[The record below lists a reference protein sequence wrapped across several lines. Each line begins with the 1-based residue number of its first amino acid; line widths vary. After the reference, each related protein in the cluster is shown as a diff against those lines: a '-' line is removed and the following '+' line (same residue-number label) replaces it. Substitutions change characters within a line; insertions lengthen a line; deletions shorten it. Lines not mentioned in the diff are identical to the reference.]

1 MGSFGRHRIA
11 DFALDPGITYLN
23 HGTVGAP
30 PRAVLERQ
38 RAIRDEIERQP
49 SRFLLRELTRTAVV
63 GAPLPGPSRTRAA
76 AAAVAEFVGAR
87 GEDLVFVDNA
97 TMGANT
103 VLRSLPL
110 RPGDEIVTT
119 AHVYG
124 GVRNAARFA
133 GRLHGATV
141 RLVDLPDPGLG
152 PGATADAVVGAL
164 GPRTRI
170 LVLDHITSG
179 SALILPVREITART
193 RAKGI
198 PVFVDGAHAPG
209 AIPLDIAS
217 LDVDWY
223 SATLHKWTFTPR
235 SCGFLWVSR
244 ERREGLHPRVI
255 SWGLDQGLHEEFDLV
270 GTRDPSA
277 YLTAPDAIAWM
288 RKEGVAEVQ
297 GYNHALVWEATQYL
311 TRQWRTSFSAPESM
325 IGTMATIPL
334 PDRAGSTR
342 ADADR
347 LRDGLLFEDRIE
359 IELHE
364 GNGKL
369 WVRLSAQIYNDM
381 TDVERLSAAI
391 LARI

>member
-1 MGSFGRHRIA
+1 VGSFGRHRIS
-11 DFALDPGITYLN
+11 DFALDPDITYLN

-63 GAPLPGPSRTRAA
+63 GAPLPGPSRTRVA
-76 AAAVAEFVGAR
+76 AAAVGEFVGAR

-103 VLRSLPL
+103 VLHSLPFQA
-110 RPGDEIVTT
+110 GDEIVTT
-119 AHVYG
+119 SHVYG
-124 GVRNAARFA
+124 GVRNAATFA
-133 GRLHGATV
+133 ARRLGATV
-141 RLVDLPDPGLG
+141 RLAELPDPGLG
-152 PGATADAVVGAL
+152 PSAVADAVVGAL

-170 LVLDHITSG
+170 LVLDHITSE
-179 SALILPVREITART
+179 SALILPVREIAART

-198 PVFVDGAHAPG
+198 PVLVDGAHAPG
-209 AIPLDIAS
+209 AIPLDIAA

-235 SCGFLWVSR
+235 SCGFLWVSPA
-244 ERREGLHPRVI
+244 RRDGLHPRVI
-255 SWGLDQGLHEEFDLV
+255 SWGLGQGMHEEFDLV

-288 RKEGVAEVQ
+288 RKEGVQAIQ
-297 GYNHALVWEATQYL
+297 AYNHRLAWEAAQVL
-311 TRQWRTSFSAPESM
+311 TRRWGTSFSAPESM
-325 IGTMATIPL
+325 IGTMASIPL

-364 GNGKL
+364 GLGRL
-369 WVRLSAQIYNDM
+369 WVRLSAQIYNDIA
-381 TDVERLSAAI
+381 DVERLAAAVE
-391 LARI
+391 ARI